1 MDNET
6 KEKKF
11 PSYRGVPDAVW
22 RGVLKFFVIA
32 RSEATFPPPSLR
44 GAKRRSNLKRDCGG
58 VPKEPLAMTKKTEGC
73 QPPFCHCEEWS
84 ILNNYP

>member
-1 MDNET
+1 MDNES

-32 RSEATFPPPSLR
+32 RSEATKQSKTRLR
-44 GAKRRSNLKRDCGG
+44 RGSEGTPRNDKKPRDASHPFVIARSGA
-58 VPKEPLAMTKKTEGC
+58 
-73 QPPFCHCEEWS
+73 F
-84 ILNNYP
+84 